1 MHIRGDDSDIEM
13 SDDENEKEFKPQK
26 LNMEQYLKQLR
37 HDFENE
43 IDDDTAMSKI
53 QLQIIL
59 RGINTT
65 LDDQY
70 LESIIDKLE
79 GKNGQVNF

>member
-79 GKNGQVNF
+79 EKNGQVNF